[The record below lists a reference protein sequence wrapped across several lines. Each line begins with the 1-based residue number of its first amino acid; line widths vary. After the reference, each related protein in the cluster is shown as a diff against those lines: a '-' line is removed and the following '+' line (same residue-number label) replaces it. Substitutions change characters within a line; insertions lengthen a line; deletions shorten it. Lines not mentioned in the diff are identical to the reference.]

1 MTVPEPFDT
10 LRDRKEFHKGGSPM
24 ITFEYRF
31 DILPGKSDAYQ
42 KYVKG
47 QGKNIWSKYRGVKG
61 VRKYKSMLGGSSPQ
75 RVVQVDLDSL
85 AVLEKILSDPGFRK
99 AKEKFHGMVTNVS
112 DSLLVSL

>member
-1 MTVPEPFDT
+1 
-10 LRDRKEFHKGGSPM
+10 M

-31 DILPGKSDAYQ
+31 DILPGKIAGYE
-42 KYVKG
+42 KYLKG
-47 QGKNIWSKYRGVKG
+47 AGKNIWSKYKGVKT

-85 AVLEKILSDPGFRK
+85 AALEKILSDPGFRK
-99 AKEKFHGMVTNVS
+99 AKEKFHGMVANVT

>member
-1 MTVPEPFDT
+1 
-10 LRDRKEFHKGGSPM
+10 M

-31 DILPGKSDAYQ
+31 DILPGKSAEYD

-61 VRKYKSMLGGSSPQ
+61 VRKYRSMLGGSSPQ

-85 AVLEKILSDPGFRK
+85 AALEKILSDPGFRR
-99 AKEKFHGMVTNVS
+99 AKEKFHSLVTHVS
-112 DSLLVSL
+112 DSLLVSV